1 MGNSYAYLIANFV
14 FLSVWALF
22 FWRTK
27 FLRKKMLVMSF
38 IAATFGPISEFW
50 YFKDY
55 WQPKLL
61 VKFPI
66 GGLEDVLFGFAIGG
80 IAAVAYE
87 AIFINRICLCE
98 RKKLKKEWFLL
109 VFAVILGVTMIG
121 LNNLLG
127 INSIYASSLGMIV
140 AGVIMLYFR
149 RDLILNALGSGILVA
164 LIMFTIYIIPQ
175 ILFSGV
181 HQWMAQIWKLYGTRQ
196 GILLFGH
203 VPLTEMLWGLS
214 WGFVWGP
221 IYEFITG
228 ARTLRLKKQ
237 KI

>member
-1 MGNSYAYLIANFV
+1 
-14 FLSVWALF
+14 
-22 FWRTK
+22 
-27 FLRKKMLVMSF
+27 MSF
-38 IAATFGPISEFW
+38 IAAVFGPISEFW

-55 WQPKLL
+55 WQPELL
-61 VKFPI
+61 IKFPV
-66 GGLEDVLFGFAIGG
+66 GGLEDILFGFAIGG

-87 AIFINRICLCE
+87 AIFVNRICLCE
-98 RKKLKKEWFLL
+98 RKKLKKEWFFL
-109 VFAVILGVTMIG
+109 VFAIILGVTMIG
-121 LNNLLG
+121 LNNLFG

-164 LIMFTIYIIPQ
+164 LVMFTVYIIPQ
-175 ILFSGV
+175 ILFPGA

-214 WGFVWGP
+214 
-221 IYEFITG
+221 
-228 ARTLRLKKQ
+228 
-237 KI
+237 